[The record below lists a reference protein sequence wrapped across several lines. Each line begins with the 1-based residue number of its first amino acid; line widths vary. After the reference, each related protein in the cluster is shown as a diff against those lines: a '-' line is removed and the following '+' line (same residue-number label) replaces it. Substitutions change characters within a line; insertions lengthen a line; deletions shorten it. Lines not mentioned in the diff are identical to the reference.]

1 MEKEQNPEAAA
12 KLWQSSGMADLQG
25 IRTAL
30 SNAHNTIDLVY
41 RNPDM
46 TPDEKRELI
55 DQIYMQ
61 MIAMAQNGNK
71 LAESFE
77 KARKEE
83 VERQKNRGI
92 VKERAP
98 ASVAVQPRTPPPP
111 GPESRPVQF

>member
-1 MEKEQNPEAAA
+1 
-12 KLWQSSGMADLQG
+12 
-25 IRTAL
+25 
-30 SNAHNTIDLVY
+30 
-41 RNPDM
+41 M

-61 MIAMAQNGNK
+61 LIVMAQNGNK

-83 VERQKNRGI
+83 VERQKTRGI